1 MNKYLITVILANG
14 DRVEAK
20 SVGENQEEAVRRM
33 EESPQFSDFVADTG
47 IVSIDVSFLGEVE
60 SVKPDNYVLQKSRT
74 KENAWVVT
82 DTVNNVVVVF
92 EEGRYN
98 ETAKITPLYDFPEE
112 PVGTATILREIGE
125 YLAEYHRE
133 LI

>member
-1 MNKYLITVILANG
+1 MNRYLITIILANG

-20 SVGENQEEAVRRM
+20 SVGESQEDAIKRL
-33 EESPQFSDFVADTG
+33 EETQQFTDFVADNE
-47 IVSIDVSFLGEVE
+47 IVSIDISFLGEV
-60 SVKPDNYVLQKSRT
+60 KPVQPERYVLQKSRT
-74 KENAWVVT
+74 RENAWVVT

-98 ETAKITPLYDFPEE
+98 ETARITPLYDFPEE

-125 YLAEYHRE
+125 YLAEYHKE